1 VTIALAPM
9 RAFKSLHWLAI
20 VGVAAITSSVV
31 IASDHDEADTT
42 SFDDVAADIGDM
54 YAFHGGERLTLIL
67 TFDGYKLR
75 QDAPNYDADLL
86 YGLHIDTNGDSQPDH
101 EIWARFGQ
109 NGAGDW
115 AVKVEGVPGSDAAI
129 IGMVGEV
136 HEDSSGAQVFAGL
149 VDDPFFFDL
158 EGYKNT
164 LMTGTL
170 AFDPTYDFVAQKN
183 TLALAVEFDH
193 AALGSTNIAVWA
205 TTGRRG

>member
-1 VTIALAPM
+1 M
-9 RAFKSLHWLAI
+9 RIPKPIHWLAI

-42 SFDDVAADIGDM
+42 SYDDAAADIGDL
-54 YAFHGGERLTLIL
+54 YTFHEGERLTLIL

-86 YGLHIDTNGDSQPDH
+86 YGLHIDTNGDSTPDH

-109 NGAGDW
+109 NAAGEW
-115 AVKVEGVPGSDAAI
+115 GVKVEGIPGSDAAI
-129 IGMVGEV
+129 IGPVDEV
-136 HEDSSGAQVFAGL
+136 HDDAAGAQVFAGL

-164 LMTGTL
+164 LMTGTVSFNP
-170 AFDPTYDFVAQKN
+170 ANDFVAIKN